1 MPLSTYDYLSNLDS
15 LVFDS
20 SSDVVQSDKDVAD
33 ELDLWSNAK
42 FTFDVKPGVGI
53 FDEEKT
59 KTNSPV
65 EASACQFNN
74 VGLDPVTYDTL
85 VNYLDYELPRQQQE
99 QFDAS
104 PAPIAPSPPVVS
116 TPTMTPTAP
125 TPKRIQPRPLAP
137 ALAPATPVSR
147 QVLLPKPPVLDP
159 VALASLLSQ
168 AAALAAA
175 STQSTASSSV
185 ASSPV
190 VKKIQAKRPREETP
204 ALDLDDQVPDED
216 KRRRN
221 TAASAR
227 FRVKKKMREQAM
239 EESVREMSLKSDHLQ
254 NRVESLES
262 EIKFLRSLLLE
273 KAEKTA

>member
-1 MPLSTYDYLSNLDS
+1 MKKKFFFLYFTEKNFFLMN
-15 LVFDS
+15 VFKIPNTNKTIFK
-20 SSDVVQSDKDVAD
+20 Q
-33 ELDLWSNAK
+33 SNAK

-53 FDEEKT
+53 FDEEKI

-65 EASACQFNN
+65 NSSTCQFNDG
-74 VGLDPVTYDTL
+74 GLDPVTYDTL

-99 QFDAS
+99 QLDAS
-104 PAPIAPSPPVVS
+104 PAPTPISIAPSPPVAT
-116 TPTMTPTAP
+116 TPIAP

-137 ALAPATPVSR
+137 ALAPVATPVSR

-168 AAALAAA
+168 AAALAAS
-175 STQSTASSSV
+175 STQSTPPSV
-185 ASSPV
+185 APSPV
-190 VKKIQAKRPREETP
+190 VKKIQAKRPREESP
-204 ALDLDDQVPDED
+204 VLEDDQNLDED

-273 KAEKTA
+273 KADKS